1 LFCPFY
7 TPAGGINEQTFAGK
21 EKDMR
26 KLIVSQ
32 FITLDGVMEAPE
44 QWNSQY
50 MKDTEVVKDIVEGFS
65 ASDMLISGRTTYEF
79 FAARWPLRTGEMAEW
94 FNRVHKYVVSTTLEK
109 SEWNNS
115 SVIRSSDE
123 IRKFRLQKGKDIL
136 VLGSY
141 RLVQELI
148 KENLVDEFKLYIY
161 PLTLGKGKRL
171 FEEETTGQKLELTTA
186 HVFSSGVIRA
196 SYRFAGLLP

>member
-1 LFCPFY
+1 
-7 TPAGGINEQTFAGK
+7 
-21 EKDMR
+21 MR

-50 MKDTEVVKDIVEGFS
+50 MKDEEVTKDILEGFA
-65 ASDMLISGRTTYEF
+65 ASDILLSGRTTYEF
-79 FAARWPLRTGEMAEW
+79 FAARWPLRTGAMADW
-94 FNRVHKYVVSTTLEK
+94 FNSVCKNVVSTTLRK
-109 SEWNNS
+109 TEWNNS
-115 SVIRSSDE
+115 SIIHSSEE
-123 IRKFRLQKGKDIL
+123 IKKNKSQKGKDIL

-141 RLVQELI
+141 QLVQELI

-171 FEEETTGQKLELTTA
+171 FEAGQKLKLISA
-186 HVFSSGVIRA
+186 LVFSSGVIRA
-196 SYRFAGLLP
+196 SYSPSYAS